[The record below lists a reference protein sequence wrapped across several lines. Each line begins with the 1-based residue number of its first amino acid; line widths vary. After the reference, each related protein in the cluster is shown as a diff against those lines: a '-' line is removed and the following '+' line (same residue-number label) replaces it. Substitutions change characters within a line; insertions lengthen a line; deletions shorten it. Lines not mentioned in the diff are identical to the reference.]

1 MSHCQRGITGLTTP
15 SLSRKRLGLIN
26 YLDIAKIKLII
37 TVGSK
42 IIISFI
48 LRDTIRTDAPI
59 ANKFMYIL
67 GTDYPITDIELQICS
82 RL

>member
-1 MSHCQRGITGLTTP
+1 MTTEKKKEITIH
-15 SLSRKRLGLIN
+15 K